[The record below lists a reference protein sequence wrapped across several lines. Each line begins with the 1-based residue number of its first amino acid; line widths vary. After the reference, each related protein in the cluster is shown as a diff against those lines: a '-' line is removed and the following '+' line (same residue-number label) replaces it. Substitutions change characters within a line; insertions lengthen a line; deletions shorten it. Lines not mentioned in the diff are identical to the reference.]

1 MTISPTAISDCQLL
15 ECVLIAVRA
24 LCRQQGYMA
33 KGWLGLIL
41 GQSVWHAFFD
51 AAIPTDETFDQQM
64 DVSQGPVLTIIFLV
78 CGGGRS
84 VTPWLCAQALVREI
98 GDRGKAKMKQ
108 LAGGASK
115 HLPQVQQQPMPA
127 WRKPAGMVTVK
138 QQQQQQQPQSQS
150 TSTVAGL
157 AEVMA
162 LFERMDA

>member
-64 DVSQGPVLTIIFLV
+64 DVSQEPVLTIICLGLWGRTHSV
-78 CGGGRS
+78 SLHGPVGLRQACLLDYVHRLLCGRS
-84 VTPWLCAQALVREI
+84 AIA
-98 GDRGKAKMKQ
+98 AK
-108 LAGGASK
+108 
-115 HLPQVQQQPMPA
+115 P
-127 WRKPAGMVTVK
+127 R
-138 QQQQQQQPQSQS
+138 
-150 TSTVAGL
+150 
-157 AEVMA
+157 
-162 LFERMDA
+162 